1 MRKKT
6 VFLIL
11 GTACLSLFS
20 SAAIGFNSRSIQ
32 TVKHGS
38 GSSYSSGIQKNEV
51 LDSFDNKRNKVI
63 SITNGFDGLLTNE
76 EKILYKKIKSSC
88 NSISSKR
95 LNTGLYSI
103 PPINVSGGCLS
114 LEQIKKVLHALQNDN
129 PEIFWISKIFS
140 CVYSE
145 DKMNI
150 VKFYSI
156 FSKPEKDAC
165 EIKLKNKISEI
176 ISKIPENSDD
186 YEKEL
191 FLHNYIIDNCSYKN
205 VSGNPK
211 IFTSYGCLVDKTAV
225 CEGYSKAMQ
234 ILLCNCG
241 VECKTVAGI
250 GNGEPHMWNIVKIGG
265 DWYHLDVTWDA
276 ADANSRYM
284 YFNVDDKTI
293 KKNHFIGEQF
303 QMSGVFRSNKMYNFD
318 LPKCT
323 AKKYNYYER
332 NSAKIS
338 SYNCDEIMI
347 DYIKKSAKLKREYF
361 YFKLDENLS
370 MEMFKS
376 RVFLPKIFSFI
387 SKANE
392 FLKNGCKVGTKS
404 LYYSVCSNQN
414 VLFVKVNYI

>member
-1 MRKKT
+1 MKKKT
-6 VFLIL
+6 VFLIF
-11 GTACLSLFS
+11 GAVCFSLFS

-32 TVKHGS
+32 TVKHDS
-38 GSSYSSGIQKNEV
+38 GGSYSAGIQKNEV

-63 SITNGFDGLLTNE
+63 SIINGFDGLLTNE

-88 NSISSKR
+88 NSISNKR
-95 LNTGLYSI
+95 LDTGLYSI

-114 LEQIKKVLHALQNDN
+114 VEQIKKVLHALQNDN
-129 PEIFWISKIFS
+129 PEIFWISKTFG

-145 DKMNI
+145 NKMNI
-150 VKFYSI
+150 VKLYSI
-156 FSKPEKDAC
+156 FSKSEKDAC
-165 EIKLKNKISEI
+165 EVKLRNKIEEI
-176 ISKIPENSDD
+176 ISKIPKNSDD

-205 VSGNPK
+205 VSNNPK
-211 IFTSYGCLVDKTAV
+211 IFTSYGCLVDKIAV

-265 DWYHLDVTWDA
+265 DWYHLDVTWDS
-276 ADANSRYM
+276 ADKNSRYM

-293 KKNHFIGEQF
+293 KKNHSIGEQF
-303 QMSGVFRSNKMYNFD
+303 QVAGLLRPHKMYNFD

-338 SYNCDEIMI
+338 SYNCEKSII
-347 DYIKKSAKLKREYF
+347 DYIEKSAKLKRENF
-361 YFKLDENLS
+361 YFKLDDKLS
-370 MEMFKS
+370 MEMFKDK
-376 RVFLPKIFSFI
+376 VFLPKIFSFI
-387 SKANE
+387 SKANRS
-392 FLKNGCKVGTKS
+392 LNNGFKIGVKS
-404 LYYSVCSNQN
+404 LCYSVCSNQN

>member
-1 MRKKT
+1 MKKKT
-6 VFLIL
+6 VFLIF
-11 GTACLSLFS
+11 GAVCFSLFS

-32 TVKHGS
+32 TVKHDS
-38 GSSYSSGIQKNEV
+38 GGSYSAGIQKNEV

-88 NSISSKR
+88 NSISNKR
-95 LNTGLYSI
+95 LDTGLYSI

-114 LEQIKKVLHALQNDN
+114 VEQIKKVLHALQNDN
-129 PEIFWISKIFS
+129 PEIFWISKTFG

-145 DKMNI
+145 NKMNI
-150 VKFYSI
+150 VKLYSI
-156 FSKPEKDAC
+156 FSKSEKDAC
-165 EIKLKNKISEI
+165 EVKLKNKIEEI
-176 ISKIPENSDD
+176 ISKIPKNSDD

-205 VSGNPK
+205 VSNNPK
-211 IFTSYGCLVDKTAV
+211 IFTSYGCLIDKIAV

-250 GNGEPHMWNIVKIGG
+250 GNGEPHMWNMVKIGG
-265 DWYHLDVTWDA
+265 DWYHLDVTWDS
-276 ADANSRYM
+276 ADKNSRYM

-293 KKNHFIGEQF
+293 KKNHSIGEQF
-303 QMSGVFRSNKMYNFD
+303 QVAGLLRPHKMYNFD

-338 SYNCDEIMI
+338 SYNCEKSII
-347 DYIKKSAKLKREYF
+347 DYIEKSAKLKRENF
-361 YFKLDENLS
+361 YFKLDDKLS
-370 MEMFKS
+370 MEMFKDK
-376 RVFLPKIFSFI
+376 VFLPKIFSFI
-387 SKANE
+387 SKANRS
-392 FLKNGCKVGTKS
+392 LNNGFKIGVKS
-404 LYYSVCSNQN
+404 LCYSVCSNQN

>member
-1 MRKKT
+1 MKKKT
-6 VFLIL
+6 VFLIF
-11 GTACLSLFS
+11 GAVCFSLFS

-32 TVKHGS
+32 TVKHDS
-38 GSSYSSGIQKNEV
+38 GGSYSAGIQKNEV

-88 NSISSKR
+88 NSISNKR
-95 LNTGLYSI
+95 LDTGLYSI

-114 LEQIKKVLHALQNDN
+114 VEQIKKVLHALQNDN
-129 PEIFWISKIFS
+129 PEIFWISKTFG

-145 DKMNI
+145 NKMNI
-150 VKFYSI
+150 VKLYSI
-156 FSKPEKDAC
+156 FSKSEKDAC
-165 EIKLKNKISEI
+165 EVKLRNKIEEI
-176 ISKIPENSDD
+176 ISKIPKNSDD

-205 VSGNPK
+205 VSNNPK
-211 IFTSYGCLVDKTAV
+211 IFTSYGCLVDKIAV

-265 DWYHLDVTWDA
+265 DWYHLDVTWDS
-276 ADANSRYM
+276 ADKNSRYM

-293 KKNHFIGEQF
+293 KKNHSIGEQF
-303 QMSGVFRSNKMYNFD
+303 QVAGLLRPHKMYNFD

-338 SYNCDEIMI
+338 SYNCEKSII
-347 DYIKKSAKLKREYF
+347 DYIEKSAKLKRENF
-361 YFKLDENLS
+361 YFKLDDKLS
-370 MEMFKS
+370 MEMFKDK
-376 RVFLPKIFSFI
+376 VFLPKIFSFI
-387 SKANE
+387 SKANRS
-392 FLKNGCKVGTKS
+392 LNNGFKIGVKS
-404 LYYSVCSNQN
+404 LCYSVCSNQN

>member
-1 MRKKT
+1 MKKKT
-6 VFLIL
+6 VFLIF
-11 GTACLSLFS
+11 GAVCFSLFS

-32 TVKHGS
+32 TVKHDIG
-38 GSSYSSGIQKNEV
+38 GSYSAGIQKNEV

-88 NSISSKR
+88 NSISNKR
-95 LNTGLYSI
+95 LDTGLYSI

-114 LEQIKKVLHALQNDN
+114 VEQIKKVLHALQNDN
-129 PEIFWISKIFS
+129 PEIFWISKTFG

-145 DKMNI
+145 NKMNI
-150 VKFYSI
+150 VKLYSI
-156 FSKPEKDAC
+156 FSKSEKDAC
-165 EIKLKNKISEI
+165 EVKLKNKIEEI
-176 ISKIPENSDD
+176 ISKIPKNSGD

-205 VSGNPK
+205 VSNNPK
-211 IFTSYGCLVDKTAV
+211 IFTSYGCLIDKIAV

-265 DWYHLDVTWDA
+265 DWYHLDVTWDS
-276 ADANSRYM
+276 ADKNSRYM

-293 KKNHFIGEQF
+293 KKNHSIGEQF
-303 QMSGVFRSNKMYNFD
+303 QVAGLLRPHKMYNFD

-338 SYNCDEIMI
+338 SYNCEKSII
-347 DYIKKSAKLKREYF
+347 DYIEKSAKLKRENF
-361 YFKLDENLS
+361 YFKLDDKLS
-370 MEMFKS
+370 MEMFKDK
-376 RVFLPKIFSFI
+376 VFLPKIFSFI
-387 SKANE
+387 SKANRS
-392 FLKNGCKVGTKS
+392 LNNGFKIGVKS
-404 LYYSVCSNQN
+404 LCYSVCSNQN

>member
-1 MRKKT
+1 MKKKT
-6 VFLIL
+6 VFLIF
-11 GTACLSLFS
+11 GAVCFSLFS

-32 TVKHGS
+32 TVKHDS
-38 GSSYSSGIQKNEV
+38 GGSYSAGIQKNEV

-88 NSISSKR
+88 NSISNKR
-95 LNTGLYSI
+95 LDTGLYSI

-114 LEQIKKVLHALQNDN
+114 VEQIKKVLHALQNDN
-129 PEIFWISKIFS
+129 PEIFWISKTFG

-145 DKMNI
+145 NKMNI
-150 VKFYSI
+150 VKLYSI
-156 FSKPEKDAC
+156 FSKSEKDAC
-165 EIKLKNKISEI
+165 EVKLRNKIEEI
-176 ISKIPENSDD
+176 ISKIPKNSDD

-205 VSGNPK
+205 VSNNPK
-211 IFTSYGCLVDKTAV
+211 IFTSYGCLIDKIAV

-265 DWYHLDVTWDA
+265 DWYHLDVTWDS
-276 ADANSRYM
+276 ADKNSRYM

-293 KKNHFIGEQF
+293 KKNHSIGEQF
-303 QMSGVFRSNKMYNFD
+303 QVAGLLRPHKMYNFD

-338 SYNCDEIMI
+338 SYNCEKSII
-347 DYIKKSAKLKREYF
+347 DYIEKSAKLKRENF
-361 YFKLDENLS
+361 YFKLDDKLS
-370 MEMFKS
+370 MEMFKDK
-376 RVFLPKIFSFI
+376 VFLPKIFSFI
-387 SKANE
+387 SKANRS
-392 FLKNGCKVGTKS
+392 LNNGFKIGVKS
-404 LYYSVCSNQN
+404 LCYSVCSNQN

>member
-6 VFLIL
+6 VFLTF
-11 GTACLSLFS
+11 GVVCLSLFS
-20 SAAIGFNSRSIQ
+20 SAAIGFNSKSVH
-32 TVKHGS
+32 TVKRENCS
-38 GSSYSSGIQKNEV
+38 NYSPEIQKNKV
-51 LDSFDNKRNKVI
+51 LDSFDNERNKVI
-63 SITNGFDGLLTNE
+63 SITNGFDGLLANE

-88 NSISSKR
+88 NSISNKR

-114 LEQIKKVLHALQNDN
+114 LEQIKKVLHALQNDS
-129 PEIFWISKIFS
+129 PEIFWISKTFS
-140 CVYSE
+140 CVYSK

-156 FSKPEKDAC
+156 FSKSEKDAC

-176 ISKIPENSDD
+176 ISKIPKNSDD

-205 VSGNPK
+205 VNGSPK
-211 IFTSYGCLVDKTAV
+211 VFTSYGCLVDKTAV

-234 ILLCNCG
+234 ILLCSCG
-241 VECKTVAGI
+241 IECKTVTGI

-276 ADANSRYM
+276 ADENSRYM
-284 YFNVDDKTI
+284 YFNVDDKII

-303 QMSGVFRSNKMYNFD
+303 QMSGALQPHKMYNFD

-323 AKKYNYYER
+323 AKKYNYCER

-338 SYNCDEIMI
+338 SYNCDESMI
-347 DYIKKSAKLKREYF
+347 DYIKKSAKLKRGYL
-361 YFKLDENLS
+361 YFKLDDKLS
-370 MEMFKS
+370 MEMFKN
-376 RVFLPKIFSFI
+376 RVFMPKIFSFI

-392 FLKNGCKVGTKS
+392 YLKNGFKIGAKS
-404 LYYSVCSNQN
+404 LYYSTYGNQN

>member
-1 MRKKT
+1 MKKKT
-6 VFLIL
+6 VFLIF
-11 GTACLSLFS
+11 GAVCFSLFS

-32 TVKHGS
+32 TVKHDS
-38 GSSYSSGIQKNEV
+38 GGSYSAGIQKNEV

-88 NSISSKR
+88 NSISNKR
-95 LNTGLYSI
+95 LDTGLYSI

-114 LEQIKKVLHALQNDN
+114 VEQIKKVLHALQNDN
-129 PEIFWISKIFS
+129 PEIFWISKTFG

-145 DKMNI
+145 NKMNI
-150 VKFYSI
+150 VKLYSI
-156 FSKPEKDAC
+156 FSKSEKDAC
-165 EIKLKNKISEI
+165 EVKLRNKIEEI
-176 ISKIPENSDD
+176 ISKIPKNSDD

-205 VSGNPK
+205 VSNNPK
-211 IFTSYGCLVDKTAV
+211 IFTSYGCLIDKIAV

-250 GNGEPHMWNIVKIGG
+250 GNGEPHMWNMVKIGG
-265 DWYHLDVTWDA
+265 DWYHLDVTWDS
-276 ADANSRYM
+276 ADKNSRYM

-293 KKNHFIGEQF
+293 KKNHSIGEQF
-303 QMSGVFRSNKMYNFD
+303 QVAGLLRPHKMYNFD

-338 SYNCDEIMI
+338 SYNCEKSII
-347 DYIKKSAKLKREYF
+347 DYIEKSAKLKRENF
-361 YFKLDENLS
+361 YFKLDDKLS
-370 MEMFKS
+370 MEMFKDK
-376 RVFLPKIFSFI
+376 VFLPKIFSFI
-387 SKANE
+387 SKANRS
-392 FLKNGCKVGTKS
+392 LNNGFKIGVKS
-404 LYYSVCSNQN
+404 LCYSVCSNQN